1 MYNLIII
8 DDESWILKDMEQIID
23 WQKEGYKLVAS
34 FNNVDLAESFLRSRK
49 IDVVISDIRMPGK
62 NGFDLISYVKR
73 VSPHTLVI
81 FMSAYSEFSYAK
93 QAIEEGCFNYLLKPV
108 NDEELLKTLTRC
120 SEYLA
125 KLEME
130 KKLRQT
136 NEHTMMC
143 LRWFEKDPTIR
154 EIAGQLRAIGLP
166 AASDIPY
173 LCAVVKS
180 TGALTDQDLNEA
192 DELLHQFK
200 ITFIRGQISSHKQIY
215 FLVFRNIQIKQLIK
229 AANRIAKRNQWEVGI
244 SLTEAP
250 EERLSKLYHRSNLMA
265 HTSSLNGS
273 KGIYRYKSRMNEA
286 VPALKENI
294 LNSLKI
300 EHLESALMNMQQSL
314 NAGRIH
320 LDGLVELYNHFTE
333 VSNIL
338 FPHADQKLE
347 PVTMHDVFYHY
358 ESPHDMLEE
367 LQMLVTEQKKPES
380 NSAAIMIEEISRELD
395 RQFAHRISLKELA
408 RKYYISPNYLSQLFK
423 QEKGQSFIHYL
434 ITKRLEVAVELLQKD
449 ISLYEVGKLV
459 GYDDYAHF
467 SKLFKKHIGVS
478 PFEYKQNM
486 KI

>member
-23 WQKEGYKLVAS
+23 WQKEGYRLVAAC
-34 FNNVDLAESFLRSRK
+34 NNVELAESLLRRRH

-73 VSPHTLVI
+73 VSPHTLII
-81 FMSAYSEFSYAK
+81 FISAYSEFSYAK
-93 QAIEEGCFNYLLKPV
+93 KAIEEGCFNYLLKPV
-108 NDEELLKTLTRC
+108 NDEELIKTLTRC
-120 SEYLA
+120 SEYL
-125 KLEME
+125 KELEMNR
-130 KKLRQT
+130 KLRQT
-136 NEHTMMC
+136 NERTMMC
-143 LRWFEKDPTIR
+143 LRWFEKDPTTR
-154 EIAGQLRAIGLP
+154 EIAAQLKAIGFP
-166 AASDIPY
+166 VASSGSY

-180 TGALTDQDLNEA
+180 MEVLTDHDLNEA
-192 DELLHQFK
+192 DKLLHQFE
-200 ITFIRGQISSHKQIY
+200 ITFIRGQISLHKQIY
-215 FLVFRNIQIKQLIK
+215 FLIFHNIQIKQLIK
-229 AANRIAKRNQWEVGI
+229 AANRIAKRNRWEVGI

-250 EERLSKLYHRSNLMA
+250 EDRLSKLYHRSNLMA

-273 KGIYRYKSRMNEA
+273 RGIYRYKSSMNEA
-286 VPALKENI
+286 VPALKKKI
-294 LNSLKI
+294 LNALKI
-300 EHLESALMNMQQSL
+300 EHLESVLIDIQQNL
-314 NAGRIH
+314 NVGRIH
-320 LDGLVELYNHFTE
+320 LDGLVVLYNHCIDA
-333 VSNIL
+333 SNIL
-338 FPHADQKLE
+338 FPHAVQKLE
-347 PVTMHDVFYHY
+347 PVTMQDVLYHY

-380 NSAAIMIEEISRELD
+380 NNAANIIEEISRELD

-434 ITKRLEVAVELLQKD
+434 IAKRLEVAVELLQKD